1 MLKYFGIN
9 RAVGY
14 GLMIRIWSV
23 FSGPISMV
31 IIAASL
37 NISEQGFYYTFASLL
52 GLQIFF
58 ELGLVTV
65 LAQFISHEFVSL
77 SWGDNGELVG
87 DEVKKNRVLDILG
100 KSLKWYSICSLLL
113 ILTLSIAGY
122 LFFGNETNYD
132 ISWKLPWFLSV
143 VCVGLNLLII
153 PFYAVM
159 SGSGEVASVNFREL
173 IGGVIGSLLSW
184 IVLTLGGKLYA
195 IPAVIFG
202 NIIVGVIYL
211 LRNKPVLIKQSIFF
225 SLRKKSIS
233 NPISWRLEVFPMQW
247 KIALSWISGY
257 FIFQLFTP
265 VLFKFHGA
273 EVAGQMGMTLAL
285 INAIQGMCLTWPI
298 SKMPEFGSLIVQKK
312 WENLDAL
319 FNKTMKQS
327 LEVCLLFI
335 IALLFV
341 LITLNFFSNL
351 GERFL
356 PIWQI
361 VIFSTSIVGQ
371 LIINNWAIY
380 MRAHKKDPLAF
391 ISIAYALLIGFSTL
405 VAGYYF
411 SSLGMILGFVIITN
425 FLGVPNTYIVFKKFK
440 KYNHH

>member
-1 MLKYFGIN
+1 M
-9 RAVGY
+9 
-14 GLMIRIWSV
+14 
-23 FSGPISMV
+23 
-31 IIAASL
+31 
-37 NISEQGFYYTFASLL
+37 
-52 GLQIFF
+52 
-58 ELGLVTV
+58 
-65 LAQFISHEFVSL
+65 
-77 SWGDNGELVG
+77 
-87 DEVKKNRVLDILG
+87 
-100 KSLKWYSICSLLL
+100 
-113 ILTLSIAGY
+113 
-122 LFFGNETNYD
+122 
-132 ISWKLPWFLSV
+132 
-143 VCVGLNLLII
+143 
-153 PFYAVM
+153 
-159 SGSGEVASVNFREL
+159 
-173 IGGVIGSLLSW
+173 
-184 IVLTLGGKLYA
+184 
-195 IPAVIFG
+195 
-202 NIIVGVIYL
+202 
-211 LRNKPVLIKQSIFF
+211 
-225 SLRKKSIS
+225 
-233 NPISWRLEVFPMQW
+233 
-247 KIALSWISGY
+247 
-257 FIFQLFTP
+257 
-265 VLFKFHGA
+265 
-273 EVAGQMGMTLAL
+273 
-285 INAIQGMCLTWPI
+285 
-298 SKMPEFGSLIVQKK
+298 
-312 WENLDAL
+312 DAL